1 MTQLSQ
7 VIDWCE
13 QTLSAAQFKDYCP
26 NGLQIEG
33 KAEVAHIV
41 SSVTA
46 SLEAIET
53 ALDLQADAL
62 LVHHGYFWKGEP
74 SPLVG
79 LKGRR
84 IKQLMQADVS
94 LIAYHLPLDAHPQL
108 GNNAALADLLGI
120 RITGALDPSERF
132 AIGHIGEFDQALTAL
147 QLEQLFLDKLGQMP
161 ISVLGHEGLIKRI
174 GFCSGGAQD
183 YLYKASALGCDA
195 YFSGEISER
204 TYHEA
209 REYGLNYFAAGHHA
223 TERYGIQRLASAL
236 AAKFDLQ
243 HDYVELNNPI

>member
-1 MTQLSQ
+1 MAQLSEL
-7 VIDWCE
+7 VHWCN
-13 QTLSAAQFKDYCP
+13 QTLQANAFKDYCP

-33 KAEVAHIV
+33 KAEVQHVV

-53 ALDLQADAL
+53 ALEIGADVL
-62 LVHHGYFWKGEP
+62 MVHHGFFWKGEA

-84 IKQLMQADVS
+84 IKQLMQADIS
-94 LIAYHLPLDAHPQL
+94 LMAYHLPLDAHPQL
-108 GNNAALADLLGI
+108 GNNAALAEVLGI
-120 RITGALDPSERF
+120 SITGALDLSERF
-132 AIGHIGEFDQALTAL
+132 PIGNIGEFEQPLSSLAVQ
-147 QLEQLFLDKLGQMP
+147 QLLAQRLGQMP
-161 ISVLGHEGLIKRI
+161 VMVADPAKMIQRI
-174 GFCSGGAQD
+174 GFCSGAAQD
-183 YLYKASALGCDA
+183 YLYKAADQGCDA

-209 REYGLNYFAAGHHA
+209 REYGIAYFAAGHHA

-236 AAKFDLQ
+236 AQQFGIQ
-243 HDYVELNNPI
+243 HSYVELNNPI

>member
-1 MTQLSQ
+1 MAQLSEL
-7 VIDWCE
+7 VHWCN
-13 QTLSAAQFKDYCP
+13 QTLQANAFKDYCP

-33 KAEVAHIV
+33 KAEVQHVV

-53 ALDLQADAL
+53 ALEIGADAL
-62 LVHHGYFWKGEP
+62 MVHHGFFWKGEA

-84 IKQLMQADVS
+84 IKQLMQADIS

-108 GNNAALADLLGI
+108 GNNAALAEILD
-120 RITGALDPSERF
+120 ITISGALDLSERF
-132 AIGHIGEFDQALTAL
+132 PIGHIGEFEQPLSSLAVQ
-147 QLEQLFLDKLGQMP
+147 QLLAQRLGQMP
-161 ISVLGHEGLIKRI
+161 VMVADPAKMIQRI
-174 GFCSGGAQD
+174 GFCSGAAQD
-183 YLYKASALGCDA
+183 YLYKAADQGCDA

-209 REYGLNYFAAGHHA
+209 REYGIAYFAAGHHA

-236 AAKFDLQ
+236 AQQFGIQ
-243 HDYVELNNPI
+243 HSYVELNNPI